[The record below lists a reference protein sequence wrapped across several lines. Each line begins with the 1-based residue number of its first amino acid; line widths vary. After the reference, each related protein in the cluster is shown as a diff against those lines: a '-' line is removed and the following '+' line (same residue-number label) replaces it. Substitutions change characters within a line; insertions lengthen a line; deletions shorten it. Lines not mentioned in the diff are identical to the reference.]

1 VLSNDRFDFSSAFLR
16 VQGHGDVDFGRSRLD
31 LDLSARLLKTPPGR
45 LRGIKL
51 SRLQGVD
58 VPIDVTGPIADPQV
72 RPDVGAIVGTV
83 VVDTVTDQVEQSV
96 RKTLDRLLRKKK

>member
-1 VLSNDRFDFSSAFLR
+1 
-16 VQGHGDVDFGRSRLD
+16 VDFGRSRLD

-58 VPIDVTGPIADPQV
+58 IPIDVTGPIADPQV

-83 VVDTVTDQVEQSV
+83 VVDTVTDQLEQSV